1 MTELAPDPAVPRRNA
16 LLRPLTMAEVLS
28 QRLHGGVPVERC
40 ERTYAKYRVGES
52 LRVVYRY
59 EVDGVTRHVSARTKR
74 TAPAPAVPAPEVGAV
89 LFPFPY
95 DRKLPALPALAAGS
109 PVLENLLGATV
120 TPRLVSYAAEQSAAA
135 ACVGDEGR
143 VLAYAKVQ
151 RDDGEQRG
159 TAALADQDVV
169 RVPRE
174 LARAG
179 DVLVLEALEG
189 RRLDHL
195 DGPELERALHGLGRT
210 LAALHATAT
219 APPARATSRAGGE
232 PAAPAAPLPRF
243 SRLDLSR
250 LVTAAA
256 VIGRARPDVA
266 DAADTLLARLVALT
280 EDRPAVILHGDANLR
295 NALQLAGG
303 EVALLDLEHLST
315 GPAAADLGQVLAGLL
330 TVRVRREA
338 AAALLRGYAEVARTP
353 DRASLRWYTAASV
366 LARVALPAVSRFRP
380 RTLAQLR
387 ALLDAGAGLT

>member
-28 QRLHGGVPVERC
+28 KRLHAGVPVDRC

-74 TAPAPAVPAPEVGAV
+74 TSPAPAVPAPEVGAV

-95 DRKLPALPALAAGS
+95 DRKLPALPALAPGS
-109 PVLENLLGATV
+109 PTLENLLGRPV

-135 ACVGDEGR
+135 ACVGEDGR

-151 RDDGEQRG
+151 RDDGERRG
-159 TAALADQDVV
+159 TEALAGQDAV
-169 RVPRE
+169 RVPRL
-174 LARAG
+174 LAQAG

-195 DGPELERALHGLGRT
+195 DGDALDRALRSLGRT
-210 LAALHATAT
+210 LALLHAT
-219 APPARATSRAGGE
+219 PPSGPQGHAAAAS
-232 PAAPAAPLPRF
+232 PAAPAGRAAPLLRF
-243 SRLDLSR
+243 SRLDPSR
-250 LVTAAA
+250 LATAAE
-256 VIGRARPDVA
+256 VIARARPDA
-266 DAADTLLARLVALT
+266 AAAADGLLAALIAHAS
-280 EDRPAVILHGDANLR
+280 ERPAVTLHGDANLR
-295 NALQLAGG
+295 NALQLADGD
-303 EVALLDLEHLST
+303 VALLDLEHLSS

-330 TVRVRREA
+330 TRRTDA
-338 AAALLRGYAEVARTP
+338 TALLRGYAEVAPLP
-353 DRASLRWYTAASV
+353 DRAALRWYTAASV

-380 RTLAQLR
+380 RALAQLR
-387 ALLDAGAGLT
+387 ALLDAGVRLA